1 MMNIAEEI
9 VQSLRKS
16 HFNQTELCFYREYLQ
31 RLSSNHFLPSLRNS
45 ANVYD
50 YFAVYSYLANF
61 IDQSS
66 YQIELIQFLFPL
78 FVHLYLDLIEHDYIK
93 ESQYFYQQ
101 FASCTLRSLH
111 TEFFYQLK
119 LISQTSK
126 HLSQCP
132 LTHAFRTSR
141 FFLRLSM
148 TSCTELQNF
157 IDHTKHLIKSNI
169 TCGLTSTQL
178 ALLLS
183 IFHQYLK
190 IDINQQLFRP
200 SNVVYFQTIEQPM
213 TPIFVHT
220 TLANKIQFTR
230 LYTGIFPV
238 QSGSIDGNRRD
249 LTLIYPQVN
258 YNTDANHIPRLGPHQ
273 LPSIC
278 LLTLKTKQIVN
289 CLVLSND
296 CELLALGFQSS
307 EILICTLNP
316 NNRLHSMKAVK
327 DLRYLLSNPHLPEN
341 ILDKTTSN
349 KAVNERV
356 LIGHTAAIFTLA
368 FEPTKQTYLLSGSQD
383 CTVRLWHL
391 ATWSCLVTYKLHFQP
406 ILNGNILIMP
416 SRTLVAFS
424 FQLSLLPLVRS
435 LLRVVWMVLFVFGPS
450 IKSIQFESSQ
460 KMDIVVQFI
469 FWNFI
474 PIRIISLQ
482 HTVITPYISGIS
494 IMKILSFGFLMV
506 IVIKLA
512 HFDFPRMDISS
523 SQDVGMVK

>member
-1 MMNIAEEI
+1 MMNSTDDI
-9 VQSLRKS
+9 VQSLRQS

-31 RLSSNHFLPSLRNS
+31 RLSLNNFLPSLRNS

-50 YFAVYSYLANF
+50 YFAVYSYLVNF
-61 IDQSS
+61 IDQSL
-66 YQIELIQFLFPL
+66 YRIELIQFLFPL

-101 FASCTLRSLH
+101 FASCSLRSLH

-119 LISQTSK
+119 IISQTSK

-148 TSCTELQNF
+148 TSCTEFQTF
-157 IDHTKHLIKSNI
+157 IDQTKHLIKSNI
-169 TCGLTSTQL
+169 TCDLTSTQL

-220 TLANKIQFTR
+220 NLSNKIQFTR

-238 QSGSIDGNRRD
+238 QSDGNRKD

-258 YNTDANHIPRLGPHQ
+258 YHTDANHIPRLGPHQ

-278 LLTLKTKQIVN
+278 LLTLKSKQIVN
-289 CLVLSND
+289 CAVLSND
-296 CELLALGFQSS
+296 CHLIALGFQSS
-307 EILICTLNP
+307 EILIWTLNP
-316 NNRLHSMKAVK
+316 KHRLHSMKAVK

-341 ILDKTTSN
+341 ILDKTSL
-349 KAVNERV
+349 NERL

-391 ATWSCLVTYKLHFQP
+391 ATWSCLVTYKLHLQP
-406 ILNGNILIMP
+406 IVHGNILLIRHLMIFP
-416 SRTLVAFS
+416 CSGLCFHWS
-424 FQLSLLPLVRS
+424 DLC
-435 LLRVVWMVLFVFGPS
+435 FV
-450 IKSIQFESSQ
+450 
-460 KMDIVVQFI
+460 
-469 FWNFI
+469 
-474 PIRIISLQ
+474 
-482 HTVITPYISGIS
+482 
-494 IMKILSFGFLMV
+494 
-506 IVIKLA
+506 
-512 HFDFPRMDISS
+512 
-523 SQDVGMVK
+523 